1 LVQKFTRGVDD
12 SLNQQLKPKSNY
24 IAAIN
29 W

>member
-1 LVQKFTRGVDD
+1 VVQKVVGGVDD
-12 SLNQQLKPKSNY
+12 SLNKQLKPKSNY